1 MKKVLSMLLAVV
13 MVLALAAPC
22 FAAEADR
29 TLRVEAIY
37 TSEWF
42 NPLVY
47 GSTDKAVMHALFDT
61 LTKFDN
67 DGNVSPAWQRA
78 GRRTATRLPSI

>member
-42 NPLVY
+42 NPLV
-47 GSTDKAVMHALFDT
+47 
-61 LTKFDN
+61 
-67 DGNVSPAWQRA
+67 
-78 GRRTATRLPSI
+78 